1 MNETRIIEKFFQP
14 LSKGFKGALNLEDD
28 AAILDKIKEKNF
40 VISVDN
46 FIVGIHCPEWLDI
59 KSAITRAVLIAVSD
73 LSAMAVEPYCV
84 FISISIQKKMKEKEF
99 NEIKKG
105 INKALKL
112 TKTKLGGGDICVYN
126 GPSAFCITAVGKG
139 KKINI
144 LKRSGAKP
152 KEILCVTGTI
162 GDAKLGLDR
171 LIRNKTIKKNKRIDK
186 CINRFLLPEVR
197 FDFAK
202 KVAKYV
208 SSCIDISDGLMLDAA
223 KLAQNSSCGLKV
235 YSDKIPI
242 SNAVKLEIKNKKY
255 KLFDFINAGDD
266 YELAFSVKKK
276 YFKNVAKIAKKYG
289 IQVTHIGN
297 FINEKEISID
307 NSFNFKGFSHL

>member
-59 KSAITRAVLIAVSD
+59 KLAITRAILVASSD

-84 FISISIQKKMKEKEF
+84 FISISIHKKIKEKAF
-99 NEIKKG
+99 NELKKG

-126 GPSAFCITAVGKG
+126 GPSAFCITVVGKG

-171 LIRNKTIKKNKRIDK
+171 LIRNKTIKKNKLTDK
-186 CINRFLLPEVR
+186 CINRFLVPEVK

-202 KVAKYV
+202 
-208 SSCIDISDGLMLDAA
+208 
-223 KLAQNSSCGLKV
+223 
-235 YSDKIPI
+235 
-242 SNAVKLEIKNKKY
+242 E
-255 KLFDFINAGDD
+255 
-266 YELAFSVKKK
+266 
-276 YFKNVAKIAKKYG
+276 
-289 IQVTHIGN
+289 
-297 FINEKEISID
+297 
-307 NSFNFKGFSHL
+307 